1 MKIDL
6 IRERRKTI
14 VLSLV
19 DVDRAVL
26 KVPKS
31 LSDKRVSEF
40 LDSKKKWL
48 ESKSKKLKQNEL
60 FSKSFELKKFFYLF
74 GNKVDSLDSLIFGF
88 VDLSDKDKLAAIKR
102 IYLSHFSNL
111 EKIVQ
116 ELGAQTGYSYD
127 KIKPTNSTR
136 IWGSFNTAKVMKLNW
151 KLLILPERLVRY
163 VICHELCH
171 GKHMNHKPQFWQAV
185 AKICPD
191 YKAARKELNQYSF
204 LLKNEL

>member
-6 IRERRKTI
+6 IKERRKTI

-19 DVDRAVL
+19 DADRAVL
-26 KVPKS
+26 KVPKN
-31 LSDKRVSEF
+31 LSDKKVAEF

-48 ESKSKKLKQNEL
+48 EKKSQRLKEDKL
-60 FSKSFELKKFFYLF
+60 FSKEYELKKYFYLF
-74 GNKVDSLDSLIFGF
+74 GNKVDALDNLIFGF
-88 VDLSDKDKLAAIKR
+88 ADLSDKDKLFAIRKT
-102 IYLSHFSNL
+102 YLSHFSNL

-116 ELGAQTGYSYD
+116 ELSAQTGLPYD
-127 KIKPTNSTR
+127 KIKPTNSMR

-151 KLLILPERLVRY
+151 KLLILPEHLVRY
-163 VICHELCH
+163 VVCHELCH

-185 AKICPD
+185 SKICPD
-191 YKAARKELNQYSF
+191 YKVARKELNQFAF